1 MVSSQSTPRISP
13 AETSKREPSGYFEWS
28 RDPAVGLFAVL
39 PLWLLYEGLRLS
51 LTPEERNG
59 AEALL
64 LDTLGLLG
72 PGATALLRILFGA
85 TVLVAAV
92 SIHRRHVPW
101 TRVALVSALEG
112 TVYGLLLGPLA
123 GALATSS
130 AQLLSA
136 DSRLV
141 ANLVGALG
149 AGIFEELVFRLFLLS
164 LLALLLNRAA
174 AAFSLPK
181 ASGVVVAVIVSG
193 LVFALFHHL
202 PPAQEP
208 FALPAFLFRT
218 MAGFLLGALFVLR
231 GFGVCVYTHVMYDVH
246 YYLTNME

>member
-1 MVSSQSTPRISP
+1 M
-13 AETSKREPSGYFEWS
+13 REPSGYFEWS

-39 PLWLLYEGLRLS
+39 PLWLFYEGLRLS
-51 LTPEERNG
+51 LTPAERNG
-59 AEALL
+59 AEVLL

-92 SIHRRHVPW
+92 SIHRRRVPW

-136 DSRLV
+136 DGRLV

-164 LLALLLNRAA
+164 LLALFLNRAA

-181 ASGVVVAVIVSG
+181 ISGIVVAVIVSG

-218 MAGFLLGALFVLR
+218 MAGLLLGALFVLR